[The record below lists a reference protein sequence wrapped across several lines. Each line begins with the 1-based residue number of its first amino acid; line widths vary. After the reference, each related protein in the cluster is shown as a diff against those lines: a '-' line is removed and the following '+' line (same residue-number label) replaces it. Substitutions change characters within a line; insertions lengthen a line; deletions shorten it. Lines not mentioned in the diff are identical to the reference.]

1 MVDDPRCQL
10 CFLEP
15 GTLEHR
21 HTCSATLP
29 HAGWP
34 LPSDKVA
41 AFISKLSPDRQ
52 RLLKTRGLLTLAI
65 TAPAAGE
72 GDTFQWL
79 FGDTCCIDHDA
90 TWFIDGSLFDG
101 TRYLG
106 IGHAVGF
113 GVVVLDRRN
122 SLVAYGRGVPPAW
135 VKDAAGAEA
144 WAFTAILR
152 LGPAVPRTVT
162 DCLNVV
168 SAVIGGR
175 GRATSAKSPL
185 ARIWGPAFDILDD
198 IGFVGDELQWMPAH
212 GGQSSIGVATTSHG
226 STLTA
231 AQWRANRLVDLLAKS
246 AARPGRLSVKTR
258 LLIAAAAEAVEY
270 SLARLGAVT
279 HAANHFHVTTT
290 MDDGTESYRIV
301 RDSGARPSVRPA
313 TVARKRNAAAALALP
328 SLGSPGDACCDG
340 EPPAKRRCLPTTRQL
355 RMQQACDYEAALELT
370 FQQHRAATRPVL
382 VAMTGSAGERFAALR
397 ARIVAREA
405 AAASEL
411 SPIPSAQPAPLPLAR
426 PALLPQRQADE
437 QLARQFVPVLTS
449 RF

>member
-1 MVDDPRCQL
+1 M
-10 CFLEP
+10 
-15 GTLEHR
+15 
-21 HTCSATLP
+21 
-29 HAGWP
+29 
-34 LPSDKVA
+34 
-41 AFISKLSPDRQ
+41 
-52 RLLKTRGLLTLAI
+52 TRGLLTLAV
-65 TAPAAGE
+65 TAPAAAE

-79 FGDTCCIDHDA
+79 FGDTCHVDCDA

-113 GVVVLDRRN
+113 GVVVLDRHG

-144 WAFTAILR
+144 WAFAAILR

-198 IGFVGDELQWMPAH
+198 VGFVGDELQWMPAH
-212 GGQSSIGVATTSHG
+212 GGHSTIGVTTTSHG
-226 STLTA
+226 SVLTA

-279 HAANHFHVTTT
+279 HAANHYCVTSTS
-290 MDDGTESYRIV
+290 DDGTVSSRIV
-301 RDSGARPSVRPA
+301 RDSGARPSTRPA
-313 TVARKRNAAAALALP
+313 TVARKRAAAVAFAPP
-328 SLGSPGDACCDG
+328 SLGSCGDGGYDFG
-340 EPPAKRRCLPTTRQL
+340 SDAKRPRRPLTRQQRL
-355 RMQQACDYEAALELT
+355 QHGEDHEAALELA
-370 FQQHRAATRPVL
+370 FVEHRSATRPVL
-382 VAMTGSAGERFAALR
+382 TPMAGSAADRFAALR
-397 ARIVAREA
+397 ARVIARQSGAPSVSPRPNPRRGAAGTVA
-405 AAASEL
+405 AAAG
-411 SPIPSAQPAPLPLAR
+411 
-426 PALLPQRQADE
+426 
-437 QLARQFVPVLTS
+437 
-449 RF
+449 